1 VSARRTVAAG
11 LLAATLLVAC
21 GGQAEISARAQ
32 RQLQARMDEL
42 RTAIAAQDRLEAQS
56 TLRQLERSVS
66 QLLAAE
72 QLSDG
77 RATEI
82 LAAAQEVADQLSLLS
97 LPGST
102 SSPSAE
108 PTETTTPTPS
118 GKPDKPDKP
127 DKDDKDEDKGEGK
140 GKGNGGEGHGGEGH
154 G

>member
-1 VSARRTVAAG
+1 VTTRRTVAAG

-21 GGQAEISARAQ
+21 GGQADISARAQ
-32 RQLQARMDEL
+32 RQLQARMDDL

-82 LAAAQEVADQLSLLS
+82 LAAAQEVADQLPLLQ
-97 LPGST
+97 LPVST

-118 GKPDKPDKP
+118 EKPDKPDKP
-127 DKDDKDEDKGEGK
+127 DKDEDKGEGK
-140 GKGNGGEGHGGEGH
+140 GKGNGGEGNGGEGH